1 MTKIIA
7 ELCQNHNG
15 DLKILKEMVHAASEA
30 GADYCKIQSIRSKE
44 LTHRKKFDEGL
55 FKDGKTIVKKRPYDA
70 ELKRLKPLDLS
81 EDDHFK
87 FLEFCE
93 EYKIK
98 PTTTI
103 FTRSRLKFIEQ
114 MKLDLIKIAS
124 FDCASHKMIE
134 EVCSSDIPEI
144 VVSTGTAYD
153 EEIKK
158 TVEILEKSKK
168 KFTILHCVS
177 IYPTPIEYANLNRIN
192 YLRSLHKSVGFSD
205 HSKTEASGIN
215 LSVASLLFNVDY
227 IERHFTIINRDATKD
242 GVVSLKPN
250 ELAQLVKLAKNK
262 DKNEIQKFI
271 DDNFKDYEK
280 CLGVEKR
287 ALTHEELLNRDYYRG
302 RFASLNTKNEYIYNW
317 EDKEIN

>member
-15 DLKILKEMVHAASEA
+15 DLKILKEMVHAASES
-30 GADYCKIQSIRSKE
+30 GADYCKIQSIRSAE
-44 LTHRKKFDEGL
+44 LTHRKKFDEGI

-81 EDDHFK
+81 EDDHFE
-87 FLEFCE
+87 FLEFCKQ
-93 EYKIK
+93 YKIK

-114 MKLDLIKIAS
+114 MKLDLIKISS
-124 FDCASHKMIE
+124 FDCASYKMIE
-134 EVCSSDIPEI
+134 EICLSNIPEI
-144 VVSTGTAYD
+144 VISTGTAYD

-158 TVEILEKSKK
+158 TVEILNKSKK
-168 KFTILHCVS
+168 KFSILHCVS

-205 HSKTEASGIN
+205 HSKVEDSGIN
-215 LSVASLLFNVDY
+215 LSVASLLFDVDY
-227 IERHFTIINRDATKD
+227 IERHFTIIDRDATKD
-242 GVVSLKPN
+242 GIVSLKPG
-250 ELAQLVKLAKNK
+250 ELAQLTRLAKNK
-262 DKNEIQKFI
+262 DKKEIQNFI
-271 DDNFKDYEK
+271 KENFKDYKK
-280 CLGVEKR
+280 CLGLEQR
-287 ALTHEELLNRDYYRG
+287 QLTHEELLNRDYYRG
-302 RFASLNTKNEYIYNW
+302 RFASLNSKNEYIYNW